1 METCQPSDRERH
13 EYTHGEEHHAYCQS
27 ERERGGNRTGEGRI
41 RGKTALIRRC
51 RCRMIKRTEE
61 IEVDLVP
68 RLKGGV
74 SSQEGSVC
82 DEEEEG
88 FVCYRWAV
96 WRVGKVDKL
105 E

>member
-1 METCQPSDRERH
+1 
-13 EYTHGEEHHAYCQS
+13 
-27 ERERGGNRTGEGRI
+27 
-41 RGKTALIRRC
+41 
-51 RCRMIKRTEE
+51 MIKRTEE

-68 RLKGGV
+68 GLKGGV